1 MFDWYDNHLR
11 RQRVQSLLTVSPTIN
26 YCKLEVEYGSLAKF
40 LVFVGVVVGQ
50 CIYKEILFKGMGEF
64 FFWAAI
70 FATVL
75 SVFNKCYWY
84 TVGFNNRK
92 KLYSATS
99 YRRYGLLPRFYYHT
113 CRWIGAIGIGVF
125 IWLVF
130 NYVSGLPFGDLFVNK
145 SFNMRLFK
153 NGHFEYMIPALMIA
167 LGMEYLFVYFK
178 YFMIKD
184 LPFYVPGVPRSHHVK
199 TGPIV
204 EEPTVPEP
212 IVSEVKSGIQKNTY
226 YPITKSK
233 PKVYAPKPEVV
244 EPKPFEKAKPII
256 LPDIYN
262 QDKKAKTQQNK
273 DDLKFSRTPRRKK
286 D

>member
-11 RQRVQSLLTVSPTIN
+11 RKRIQSLLTVPPTIN

-40 LVFVGVVVGQ
+40 LVFVGIVVGQ
-50 CIYKEILFKGMGEF
+50 CIYKEVLFKGMGEF
-64 FFWAAI
+64 FFWASI

-84 TVGFNNRK
+84 TVGSSNKR

-99 YRRYGLLPRFYYHT
+99 YRRYGILPRMYYHI
-113 CRWIGAIGIGVF
+113 CRWIGAIGMGSF

-130 NYVSGLPFGDLFVNK
+130 NYVTGLPFGDLFVNK
-145 SFNMRLFK
+145 SFNMILIK
-153 NGHFEYMIPALMIA
+153 QGHFEYMIPALIVA
-167 LGMEYLFVYFK
+167 LGMEYFFAYFK
-178 YFMIKD
+178 YYMIKD
-184 LPFYVPGVPRSHHVK
+184 LPFYVAGTPGSHHIK

-204 EEPTVPEP
+204 EEPKVHEP
-212 IVSEVKSGIQKNTY
+212 INSDIGNLAPKNTY

-233 PKVYAPKPEVV
+233 PKTYAPKPKAV

-262 QDKKAKTQQNK
+262 QDKKVEPKQTQ
-273 DDLKFSRTPRRKK
+273 DLKFSRTPRQKK